1 MRTRLIAATLL
12 TTMMSVGA
20 LAACSS
26 TDPGVSA
33 GRSRIG
39 NDTPLI
45 TDPPTESTTG
55 NSTED
60 STATTTKRTTPD
72 SIPVEDGVIDF
83 GADKP
88 PHDYDGFMVAMFKDV
103 EGFWAKNFPDMYGEP
118 FEPLSGGIF
127 AAYPERT
134 EPIPGCG
141 TRTTSYDD
149 VEMNAFYCSVGDFM
163 AYDDAKLIPELVD
176 NLGQSSVGIVL
187 AHEFG
192 HAVQNRANNWRQPV
206 VLKEQQADC
215 FAGAWAAHISR
226 GENPDF
232 VFTDSEVRAGMVA
245 LIQVADPVELSGQGD
260 PNAHGTGF
268 DRVGA
273 FQDGFVGGVERCK
286 TFFTED
292 RQSKMIDIPFEDART
307 DPNEGN
313 LPIKDPSGKGSDILT
328 LIPADLTLFWKGLL
342 EAQGKTFT
350 APAIESYP
358 AKGPYPTCKG
368 VDDKTYKG
376 NAVYCKDNNT
386 IYYDADNAER
396 LTQRIGDMSLGYLL
410 ANGFSDAA
418 QVSLG
423 SPLTGERRI
432 LADDCLTGAWVADI
446 VPDQTGQAKGGRD
459 LRLSAGDLDEAI
471 QTAIINAD
479 ATGDTNINGSAFEK
493 IDTFRAGVLGG
504 LAACMERFG

>member
-1 MRTRLIAATLL
+1 MRPRLIVATLL
-12 TTMMSVGA
+12 TTTLSVGA

-26 TDPGVSA
+26 TDPGVA
-33 GRSRIG
+33 VGRSRAG
-39 NDTPLI
+39 NDAPLI
-45 TDPPTESTTG
+45 TDPTTDSTTG
-55 NSTED
+55 TSTD
-60 STATTTKRTTPD
+60 NPTNTSTQRTVPD
-72 SIPVEDGVIDF
+72 SIPVEDGVINF
-83 GADKP
+83 GDNKP
-88 PHDYDGFMVAMFKDV
+88 AHDYDGFMVAMFKDV
-103 EGFWAKNFPDMYGEP
+103 EAFWAKYFPDLYDEA
-118 FEPLSGGIF
+118 FEPLSGGIY
-127 AAYPERT
+127 AAYPQRT
-134 EPIPGCG
+134 DPIPGCG

-192 HAVQNRANNWRQPV
+192 HAVQKRAGNWAQPV

-215 FAGAWAAHISR
+215 FAGAWAGHIAR

-232 VFTDSEVRAGMVA
+232 AFTDNEVRAGMIA

-273 FQDGFVGGVERCK
+273 FQDGFVGGPQRCK
-286 TFFTED
+286 TFFEEN
-292 RQSKMIDIPFEDART
+292 RQSKMIDIRFIDE
-307 DPNEGN
+307 PNAGN
-313 LPIKDPSGKGSDILT
+313 LPIKDPNGKGDDILT
-328 LIPADLTLFWKGLL
+328 LIPEDLTTFWTGLL
-342 EAQGKTFT
+342 EAQGKTFN

-358 AKGPYPTCKG
+358 GRGPYPSCKG
-368 VDDKTYKG
+368 VDDTAYKG
-376 NAVYCKDNNT
+376 NAVYCVQNNT
-386 IYYDADNAER
+386 IYYDADNAQK
-396 LTQRIGDMSLGYLL
+396 LTQRIGDMALGYLL

-446 VPDQTGQAKGGRD
+446 VPDDTGTAKGGRQ

-479 ATGDTNINGSAFEK
+479 PTSDTNINGSAFEK
-493 IDTFRAGVLGG
+493 VDTFRAGVLGG